1 MNYICYCR
9 TPEEHLLGLNL
20 AFQFSPSWSL
30 VMAADP
36 IPVINSRDFPAKAAD
51 PPAVQ
56 YVLLMECIGQ
66 QKMSMNFKFVY
77 SLCPNDYT
85 VCTVQYNIPV
95 HLEKTSYNT
104 VYCMYSVDC
113 TV

>member
-1 MNYICYCR
+1 MNSICYCR

-51 PPAVQ
+51 PPAVYTADGVHGGSRKWAWTLNLCIV
-56 YVLLMECIGQ
+56 YVLMIILY
-66 QKMSMNFKFVY
+66 VLY
-77 SLCPNDYT
+77 STTYPYT
-85 VCTVQYNIPV
+85 LKKPATIQY
-95 HLEKTSYNT
+95 
-104 VYCMYSVDC
+104 MFSVDC